1 MSPNT
6 IGFVDRE
13 GASAC
18 LNQPAAF
25 GAKLPSKRPRI
36 RAKLTRNLSGN
47 VLGAEIL
54 RRAARPGVTVLGC
67 SQRASSPSRARRAR
81 LVDDHNRLAERLLYL
96 AGDEPVI

>member
-1 MSPNT
+1 MP
-6 IGFVDRE
+6 
-13 GASAC
+13 
-18 LNQPAAF
+18 QPASRFWRKAAVQTATHSREIDKEF
-25 GAKLPSKRPRI
+25 I
-36 RAKLTRNLSGN
+36 RH

>member
-6 IGFVDRE
+6 IGFVDQE
-13 GASAC
+13 DASAW

-67 SQRASSPSRARRAR
+67 SQRASSPGRARRAR

-96 AGDEPVI
+96 AGDE